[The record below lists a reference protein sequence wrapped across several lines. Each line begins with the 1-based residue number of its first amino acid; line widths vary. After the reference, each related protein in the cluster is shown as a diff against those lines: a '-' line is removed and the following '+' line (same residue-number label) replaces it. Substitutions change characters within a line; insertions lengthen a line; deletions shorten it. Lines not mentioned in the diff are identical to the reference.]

1 MKISGFTFIRNGLK
15 LDYPFIEAITS
26 ILPICDELIV
36 VAGNSEDETRQS
48 IVDLNEPKIKIIDT
62 VWDENLREGGRILA
76 QQTDI
81 AMQHITGDWGF
92 YIQGDEVI
100 HEKYLATV
108 KQAMF
113 DNLHNPEVQG
123 LLFKYK
129 HFYGS
134 YDYVGDSRKWYR
146 REIRVVRNNIGVSSY
161 RDAQGFRIDN
171 KKLKVKLIDAEIY
184 HYGWVRDPRAQQL
197 KAESFHKLWHDD
209 EWMEQNVAKAEAAD
223 YNLLESLAK
232 FDGTHP
238 QVLTERLKRMN
249 WKFNYDPSL
258 KKPLTFKEKL
268 SNFIENNTGYRFG
281 EYKNYKII

>member
-36 VAGNSEDETRQS
+36 VVGNSEDETRQA
-48 IVDLNEPKIKIIDT
+48 ILDLNEPKIKIIDT

-108 KQAMF
+108 KQAML
-113 DNLHNPEVQG
+113 DNLDNPEVQG

-171 KKLKVKLIDAEIY
+171 KKLKVKLIDAEIF

-209 EWMEQNVAKAEAAD
+209 EWMEQNISKAEEAD

-249 WKFNYDPSL
+249 WKFNYDPTL
-258 KKPLTFKEKL
+258 KKPQTFKEKL
-268 SNFIENNTGYRFG
+268 SNFIEKNTGYRFG
-281 EYKNYKII
+281 EYRNYKII